1 MRFISAMYHGEMV
14 RLRAL
19 EMEDLDSILEHW
31 NNLELRRHLATQLP
45 VSMQAERQWLERC
58 TLMNPFRDNRIILA
72 IEDKESSKLIGTVGL
87 EDISKQH
94 SSAEFGIAI
103 YQESYRGRGYG
114 TDATRVMLWVAFNV
128 LGLNSV
134 QLTTNAENKRAQ
146 RAYEKAGFKPA
157 GRYREKAF
165 VLGHFQDLI
174 IMDCLKKEF
183 FEQYP
188 PGKQIGEP

>member
-1 MRFISAMYHGEMV
+1 MYNGELV

-19 EMEDLDSILEHW
+19 EIEDLDTILEHW
-31 NNLELRRHLATQLP
+31 NNLDLRRHLATQLP
-45 VSMQAERQWLERC
+45 VSKEAERQWLERGM
-58 TLMNPFRDNRIILA
+58 LANPFRDGRMILA
-72 IEDKESSKLIGTVGL
+72 IEDKKSSNLIGTVSL

-103 YQESYRGRGYG
+103 YQEAYRGRGYG

-146 RAYEKAGFKPA
+146 RAYVKAGFKPA
-157 GRYREKAF
+157 GRYRERAF
-165 VLGHFQDLI
+165 VLGQFHDLI

-188 PGKQIGEP
+188 LGKQIGEP